1 MQSCAVVMIS
11 LIVKR
16 QCWNEKGVLLL
27 KLVRFWDKK
36 SRESG
41 TPNIWLSLRLAAIFF
56 CIFVD
61 MICLRLPWGESNEK
75 RRLVFWLALEEWAV
89 ANAPGSFFLWSVR
102 PTVIFGRNQDMEAEV
117 NVPYCLGHN
126 IEMYRR
132 KSGGG
137 CVYADEGNLMI
148 SYITTEP
155 DVNKAFDEYLS
166 RLADAL
172 RSMGIDAVRTE
183 HNDVLVGGRKV
194 SGNAC
199 YATSTGCIVHG
210 TLLYDTDFGEMEHA
224 ITPSKE
230 KLDSK
235 GIKSVRQRVTNLKDC
250 GILFCFDDLKSK
262 LIDYFCKDMQVLSNS
277 DLAEVLKI
285 EETYLDENFIKYGR
299 RN

>member
-1 MQSCAVVMIS
+1 VP
-11 LIVKR
+11 
-16 QCWNEKGVLLL
+16 N
-27 KLVRFWDKK
+27 
-36 SRESG
+36 G
-41 TPNIWLSLRLAAIFF
+41 TVPNG
-56 CIFVD
+56 
-61 MICLRLPWGESNEK
+61 MKNLRLPNDSNEM

-89 ANAPGSFFLWSVR
+89 ENAPGSFFVWNVK

-117 NVPYCLGHN
+117 NVPYCLEHG

-137 CVYADEGNLMI
+137 CVYADEGNLML
-148 SYITTEP
+148 SYITKEP

-166 RLADAL
+166 CLADAL
-172 RSMGIDAVRTE
+172 RGMGLDAVRTE

-199 YATSTGCIVHG
+199 YATRTGCIVHG
-210 TLLYDTDFGEMEHA
+210 TLLYDTDFAEMERA

-235 GIKSVRQRVTNLKDC
+235 GIKSVRQRVNNLKNC
-250 GILFCFDDLKSK
+250 GILFGFEVLKSK
-262 LIDYFCKDMQVLSNS
+262 LISYFCKDMQFLSTEQ
-277 DLAEVLKI
+277 LAEVLKI

>member
-1 MQSCAVVMIS
+1 MLCM
-11 LIVKR
+11 
-16 QCWNEKGVLLL
+16 
-27 KLVRFWDKK
+27 KL
-36 SRESG
+36 
-41 TPNIWLSLRLAAIFF
+41 
-56 CIFVD
+56 
-61 MICLRLPWGESNEK
+61 LRLPEGVSEQR

-89 ANAPGSFFLWSVR
+89 ANAPGSFFLWSVE

-117 NVPYCLGHN
+117 NVEYCREHG

-137 CVYADEGNLMI
+137 CVYADRGNLMI
-148 SYITTEP
+148 SYITRQP
-155 DVNKAFDEYLS
+155 DVNVAFDEYLS
-166 RLADAL
+166 GLADAL
-172 RSMGIDAVRTE
+172 CGMGLDAVRTE

-199 YATSTGCIVHG
+199 YATPTGCIVHG
-210 TLLYDTDFGEMEHA
+210 TLLYDTDFTEMEHA

-235 GIKSVRQRVTNLKDC
+235 GIKSVRQRVNNLKNC
-250 GILFCFDDLKSK
+250 GLLFDFDALRSK

-277 DLAEVLKI
+277 ELEEVLKI
-285 EETYLDENFIKYGR
+285 EETYLDKNFIKYGR

>member
-1 MQSCAVVMIS
+1 MNQ
-11 LIVKR
+11 L
-16 QCWNEKGVLLL
+16 
-27 KLVRFWDKK
+27 
-36 SRESG
+36 
-41 TPNIWLSLRLAAIFF
+41 
-56 CIFVD
+56 
-61 MICLRLPWGESNEK
+61 CLPEGENVAG

-117 NVPYCLGHN
+117 NVPYCREHN

-148 SYITTEP
+148 SYITAEK
-155 DVNKAFDEYLS
+155 DVNRAFDEYLS
-166 RLADAL
+166 SLADAL
-172 RSMGIDAVRTE
+172 RCMGVDAVRTE
-183 HNDVLVGGRKV
+183 HNDVLVGGFKV

-199 YATSTGCIVHG
+199 YTTATGCIVHG
-210 TLLYDTDFGEMEHA
+210 TLLYNTDFSEMEHA

-250 GILFCFDDLKSK
+250 GILFGFDYLQSK
-262 LIDYFCKDMQVLSNS
+262 LIRYFCKDIQVLSNS
-277 DLAEVLKI
+277 QLIEVLKI
-285 EETYLDENFIKYGR
+285 EETYLDEYFIKYGR